1 VVIDAIRDEDGHLIG
16 FAKITRDITERRE
29 AQLALEEARARFVQS
44 QKMETVGQLT
54 GGIAHDFNNLL
65 AVVLGNL
72 DLARKRLPDDL
83 KLRQLIENSLEA
95 AKRGASLTQ
104 RMLAFARRQEL
115 RMEPVDVPERVRN
128 MAELLQGSIGPDIQ
142 INTQFPLRIRPAVV
156 DANQLELAILN
167 LAVNARDAMSEGGTL
182 TIAAQDVRIGQN
194 DPSGLKPG
202 EYICLSVT
210 DTGEGMDEETL
221 KRAAEPFFTTKGIGK
236 GTGLGLSMIHGF
248 AEQSEG
254 RLVLKSV
261 KGKGTTAELWLPVAD
276 QVVQPGPEPEPLAPR
291 QKRASRKLC
300 VLVVDDDP
308 LVLMNTAAMLEDLG
322 HEVLEA
328 ISGEQAL
335 RMLRRGNGVD
345 LVITDQLMPG
355 MTGSQLIAV
364 IRSERPE
371 LPIILATGYSEFQ
384 TATDAS
390 VPRLAKPFVQ
400 ADLARAI
407 VIATEP
413 EGQVLAFRPK

>member
-1 VVIDAIRDEDGHLIG
+1 
-16 FAKITRDITERRE
+16 
-29 AQLALEEARARFVQS
+29 
-44 QKMETVGQLT
+44 
-54 GGIAHDFNNLL
+54 
-65 AVVLGNL
+65 
-72 DLARKRLPDDL
+72 
-83 KLRQLIENSLEA
+83 LIENSLEA
-95 AKRGASLTQ
+95 TKRGASLTQ

-115 RMEPVDVPERVRN
+115 KMELVDVPERVRN
-128 MAELLQGSIGPDIQ
+128 MAELLQGSIGADIQ
-142 INTQFPLRIRPAVV
+142 INTQFPLRIKPAIV

-167 LAVNARDAMSEGGTL
+167 LAVNARDAMSGGGAL
-182 TIAAQDVRIGQN
+182 TIAAQEVRIGPD

-221 KRAAEPFFTTKGIGK
+221 KRAVEPFFTTKGIGK

-248 AEQSEG
+248 AEQSAG

-261 KGKGTTAELWLPVAD
+261 KGQGTRAELWLPVAD
-276 QVVQPGPEPEPLAPR
+276 QVIQPGPEPQAQTPR
-291 QKRASRKLC
+291 QKRAPRKLC

-322 HEVLEA
+322 HDVLEA
-328 ISGEQAL
+328 TSGEQAL

-371 LPIILATGYSEFQ
+371 LPIILATGYSDVQ
-384 TATDAS
+384 AVPDAS
-390 VPRLAKPFVQ
+390 LPRLAKPFFQ
-400 ADLARAI
+400 ADLAR
-407 VIATEP
+407 VIATATEP